1 MTHDQYLSLIWT
13 AATSANC
20 IREGHLALKSLLLAV
35 NSRAFRCL
43 FFLKFYKRK
52 YMEHFSLPLESR
64 AGLLLSVWKLIAEQR
79 ILMVCVVFRM
89 TRDKSY
95 NALVMID
102 TTARYR
108 SVLSRLS
115 IGPTTRLC
123 IFIVLTLVWRPIF
136 GKEIFFWIFTVS
148 TCSPCVDTAKTDFFL
163 ISHRRW
169 PKTSARPAV
178 SVHRYAYSFEWRHR
192 ECRGAYSIR

>member
-1 MTHDQYLSLIWT
+1 MSYRVCDYPLWSKSARLPSHKLDMTHDRYRSLIRT
-13 AATSANC
+13 TATSANC
-20 IREGHLALKSLLLAV
+20 ISEGHLALKPLLVAV

-43 FFLKFYKRK
+43 FFWSFTMLHPL
-52 YMEHFSLPLESR
+52 EHFSLPLETR

-79 ILMVCVVFRM
+79 ILMVCVIFHM

-108 SVLSRLS
+108 SVLSRLP

-136 GKEIFFWIFTVS
+136 RKETFFWIFTVS
-148 TCSPCVDTAKTDFFL
+148 ICSPCCVDTA
-163 ISHRRW
+163 
-169 PKTSARPAV
+169 
-178 SVHRYAYSFEWRHR
+178 
-192 ECRGAYSIR
+192 